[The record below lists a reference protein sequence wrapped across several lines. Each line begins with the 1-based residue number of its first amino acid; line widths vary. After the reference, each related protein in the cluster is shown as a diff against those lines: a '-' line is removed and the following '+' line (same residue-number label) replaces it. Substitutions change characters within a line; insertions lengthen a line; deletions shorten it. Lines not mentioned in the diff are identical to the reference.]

1 MQSEK
6 SILTQSEEF
15 ISKALFKMTLTDTHA
30 VIIKDFLYKL
40 NFGKLTDENIEVQK
54 VLGIKNN
61 CEPEIALPTINYN
74 EKNGMYSFTDLYTI
88 FSITYKEETYELLF
102 QTTFQFEFNHVDI
115 FRNNYLFTSG
125 TSNKADRSEELTKA
139 ITRGAIANCSIKNKV
154 VRFDR
159 EAYKGEMVRAIE
171 FVNTVQTKSSDLFIS
186 TDRKEQVSRF
196 INSINNYDK
205 HKISLRYLFNGK
217 PGTGKTQ
224 IINSIIT
231 ETLGKCTVILCNGG
245 ALPVK
250 SLFEFCGH
258 FNPCLLVIDD
268 LDFLANDREV
278 NRNQTE
284 LGDFLQA
291 LDGLLPNHVFLL
303 SATNDKNLVD
313 KAASRPGRFDMILDI
328 AEIGLENYLSLVK
341 RETNDE
347 QIISLFDDDTLQ
359 YLKDRKVTGAFIV
372 SFLKQIKNSKELNGE
387 MSREDFSKYLNLCYR
402 GFYSI
407 NDDRYNKAV
416 GFGE

>member
-1 MQSEK
+1 MLSEN
-6 SILTQSEEF
+6 SILTQSEDF

-40 NFGKLTDENIEVQK
+40 YLGKIADENIKVQK

-61 CEPEIALPTINYN
+61 CEPEIALPTINFN
-74 EKNGMYSFTDLYTI
+74 ERNGMYSLTDLYTI

-102 QTTFQFEFNHVDI
+102 QTTFQFEFNQVDV

-125 TSNKADRSEELTKA
+125 TSRKADRSEELAKA
-139 ITRGAIANCSIKNKV
+139 IMRSAIANCSIKNKV

-159 EAYKGEMVRAIE
+159 EAYKSEVIRAIE
-171 FVNTVQTKSSDLFIS
+171 FVNTVQTNSSDLFIS
-186 TDRKEQVSRF
+186 SDKREQISRF
-196 INSINNYDK
+196 IKSINDYDK
-205 HKISLRYLFNGK
+205 RKVSLRYLFNGK

-224 IINSIIT
+224 IINSIIS
-231 ETLGKCTVILCNGG
+231 ETFGKCTVVLCNGG
-245 ALPVK
+245 VLPVK
-250 SLFEFCGH
+250 NLFEFCSY

-278 NRNQTE
+278 NRHQTE
-284 LGDFLQA
+284 FGDFLQA
-291 LDGLLPNHVFLL
+291 LDGILPNYVFLL

-313 KAASRPGRFDMILDI
+313 KAASRPGRFDMILDV
-328 AEIGLENYLSLVK
+328 AEIGPENYLLLVK
-341 RETNDE
+341 RETDDE
-347 QIISLFDDDTLQ
+347 KIIAFFDEDTLQ

-372 SFLKQIKNSKELNGE
+372 SFVKQIKNSKSLNGE

-402 GFYSI
+402 GFYSM
-407 NDDRYNKAV
+407 NDNNYNNAV
-416 GFGE
+416 GFTS